1 MVADAPDDLGPD
13 PDRNFTPP
21 GDVTISSAG
30 TDDADRLADLWVDLA
45 ADQRRHSSHLEA
57 EANREVIH
65 ETMLRHAVTD
75 TVFSA
80 RRGGT
85 VVGFVTFGVESGRY
99 EQDVTRGTIHNVYVE
114 PSDRGEGIGSAL
126 LAAAERE
133 LVSLGV
139 GVVTLEAMARNDA
152 ARSFY
157 ARHGYTPHRIELEK
171 PINDDPLSNDG

>member
-1 MVADAPDDLGPD
+1 MVADAPDEPD
-13 PDRNFTPP
+13 SDRDPTPP

-45 ADQRRHSSHLEA
+45 ADQRRYGSHLEGG
-57 EANREVIH
+57 ANREAIH

-75 TVFSA
+75 TVRLA
-80 RRGGT
+80 RRDGV

-99 EQDVTRGTIHNVYVE
+99 DQDVARGTIHNVYVD
-114 PSDRGEGIGSAL
+114 PSDRGEGIGGAL

-133 LVSLGV
+133 LDSLGV
-139 GVVTLEAMARNDA
+139 GVVALEAMARNDA

-157 ARHGYTPHRIELEK
+157 ARHGYAPHRIELEK
-171 PINDDPLSNDG
+171 PINDDPLPDDA